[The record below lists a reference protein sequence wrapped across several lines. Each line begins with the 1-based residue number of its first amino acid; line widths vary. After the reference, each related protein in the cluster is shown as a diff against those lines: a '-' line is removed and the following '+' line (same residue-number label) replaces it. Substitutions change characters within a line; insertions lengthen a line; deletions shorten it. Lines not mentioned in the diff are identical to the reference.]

1 MKELVK
7 AVHINMITLHHEKI
21 SDVPCN
27 KYSYSA
33 DCSVCTLIFS
43 IVVVLYSSK
52 MNTNETTAIRP
63 KVIL

>member
-1 MKELVK
+1 MHGLVK
-7 AVHINMITLHHEKI
+7 AVYIKMITLHHEKV

-33 DCSVCTLIFS
+33 VHSVCTLIFS
-43 IVVVLYSSK
+43 IVLVLHSST